1 MALASRTG
9 TQDATHRDE
18 AVGQADATKQAG
30 SDADLLECD
39 LIMKGGITSGVVYP
53 GAIAKIAETY
63 RLRDIGGSS
72 AGAIAATFAAAAEYR
87 RQTGGGRAGFN
98 AILSAGDELG
108 CRLKS
113 LFQPTPALR
122 PLFSLLEARISTP
135 HPTFGRKLAY
145 AWAFLKAFWPVWL
158 AMAALLVVVVM
169 QGVATGGPRV
179 VGLQILLVLLLA
191 VAAVIGWIWVLLFET
206 LPKNDFGLCSGL
218 RPKGSK
224 DAAFCEWI
232 ADQIDGIAGKT
243 GPGGTPGEP
252 LTIGDLGNFG
262 DCKGIRV
269 AAMTTDLSSGRPYQ
283 LPLKTRTHWFSRG
296 EFEAL
301 FPARIV
307 NYLCAKGER
316 RIPRATDPKGVPR
329 DLYKLPVGGDFPVLL
344 VARLSLSFPL
354 LIRAVPLWR
363 EDGERCDDRRLLLR
377 RCLFSDGGIS
387 SNFPIH
393 FFDALLPSRPTFGI
407 ALDSLDCERHQ
418 QQAAGKDD
426 RKIEWPRIIGV
437 TARKRLSLPSTGSEA
452 PPLPVR
458 EIDGPLDFVSRI
470 VNVAKDWQDTLQS
483 RLPGYAD
490 RIVTV
495 RLVEGVEGGMKLD
508 MGKPTVR
515 RLIRLGRQAG
525 TLLASQFDMSGHRHQ
540 RAITNFSVLEPA
552 LASLAQ
558 AYLTPLPDRPGG
570 TIRSYGWILTH
581 HGLPD
586 GASGACVAA
595 SLKSFADELSE
606 LGLHA
611 RLRYNAGTSISQLY
625 PSDFD
630 GTVRL
635 VASPDLAA
643 DGPRSWGAWCA
654 PVTEIR
660 PASS

>member
-9 TQDATHRDE
+9 AQEPTEPA
-18 AVGQADATKQAG
+18 GQTG
-30 SDADLLECD
+30 SDAGLLECD

-53 GAIAKIAETY
+53 GAIARIAETY

-87 RQTGGGRAGFN
+87 RQTGGGRAGFD

-122 PLFSLLEARISTP
+122 PLFTLLEAFISTP
-135 HPTFGRKLAY
+135 HRTFGRKP
-145 AWAFLKAFWPVWL
+145 AFARALLSAFWPVWL
-158 AMAALLVVVVM
+158 AMAALLVVVVA
-169 QGVATGGPRV
+169 QAIETGSLRV
-179 VGLQILLVLLLA
+179 MGLQILLVLLLA
-191 VAAVIGWIWVLLFET
+191 LGAVIGWIWVLLFET

-224 DAAFCEWI
+224 EEAFCEWI
-232 ADQIDGIAGKT
+232 ADKIDEIAGKT
-243 GPGGTPGEP
+243 GPGGTLGEP
-252 LTIGDLGNFG
+252 LTVGDLDGFG

-301 FPARIV
+301 FPPRIV

-316 RIPRATDPKGVPR
+316 RTPLADDPGDVPR
-329 DLYKLPVGGDFPVLL
+329 DLHKLPVGGDFPVLL
-344 VARLSLSFPL
+344 VARLSLSFPI

-363 EDGERCDDRRLLLR
+363 VDYDHLDPARHAMR

-407 ALDSLDCERHQ
+407 ALDSFDCVRHTKRCDGAGDPEATVLCAEEGLSAERVHLSESTLRSDTPPVQ
-418 QQAAGKDD
+418 GIAG
-426 RKIEWPRIIGV
+426 
-437 TARKRLSLPSTGSEA
+437 LF
-452 PPLPVR
+452 
-458 EIDGPLDFVSRI
+458 DFLYRI

-483 RLPGYAD
+483 RLPGYAE

-495 RLVEGVEGGMKLD
+495 RLVDGVEGGMKLD
-508 MGKPTVR
+508 MLEPTVQ
-515 RLIRLGRQAG
+515 RLIDLGKEAG
-525 TLLASQFDMSGHRHQ
+525 ALLVDRFDMTEHRYQ
-540 RAITNFSVLEPA
+540 RAMTSFSALEPA

-558 AYLTPLPDRPGG
+558 AYRTPLPDGSGVP
-570 TIRSYGWILTH
+570 RSYDWILTDYDF
-581 HGLPD
+581 PN
-586 GASGACVAA
+586 SPPAA
-595 SLKSFADELSE
+595 WRETPLKAFAEALAEIGSD
-606 LGLHA
+606 A
-611 RLRYNAGTSISQLY
+611 RLRYDAKNSIY
-625 PSDFD
+625 RERGPVFD

-635 VASPDLAA
+635 VASPDRVPGDL
-643 DGPRSWGAWCA
+643 RSWGAWCA
-654 PVTEIR
+654 PPDPR
-660 PASS
+660 PHT